1 MMGASALR
9 GCIVS
14 SPGKGQTWLTPKSW
28 WNRSSSMEEMEDR
41 VGSENL
47 GKSSDNLHPAK
58 VKTDMEDRDS
68 GRLEEHKCR
77 EDAA

>member
-1 MMGASALR
+1 
-9 GCIVS
+9 
-14 SPGKGQTWLTPKSW
+14 
-28 WNRSSSMEEMEDR
+28 MEEMEDR